1 MISPIVMIFK
11 DDSNKLVMININAM
25 CYYGDAKDYDIGWR
39 WIPHSIRIHWNRL
52 FEKREKNLF

>member
-39 WIPHSIRIHWNRL
+39 
-52 FEKREKNLF
+52 